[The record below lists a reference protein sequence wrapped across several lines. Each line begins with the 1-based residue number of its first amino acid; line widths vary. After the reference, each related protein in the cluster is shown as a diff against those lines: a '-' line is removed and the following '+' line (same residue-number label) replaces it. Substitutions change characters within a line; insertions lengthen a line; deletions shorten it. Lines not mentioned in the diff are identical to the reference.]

1 MDADQFPPSR
11 ERSALLVSLTESVT
25 HWINHLKVGDPR
37 SAQKLWESYFQR
49 LVNLAH
55 KKLLGFPRRA
65 ADEEDVALSAF
76 DSFCR
81 AVKRGQFPQLQ
92 DRDDLWRVLVALT
105 ERKAIALRRRES
117 RQKRGS
123 GIVQDEAGLVCLATT
138 TSEEAGLEQIASR
151 EPTPEFAAMMAE
163 ECAQLLEGLGNAE
176 LRSVALWKM
185 EGYTTEEIAGRLG
198 RAPRTVERKL
208 RMIRS
213 LWEQPSEP

>member
-1 MDADQFPPSR
+1 
-11 ERSALLVSLTESVT
+11 
-25 HWINHLKVGDPR
+25 
-37 SAQKLWESYFQR
+37 
-49 LVNLAH
+49 
-55 KKLLGFPRRA
+55 
-65 ADEEDVALSAF
+65 
-76 DSFCR
+76 
-81 AVKRGQFPQLQ
+81 VKRGQFPQLQ
-92 DRDDLWRVLVALT
+92 DRNDLWRVLVALT
-105 ERKAIALRRRES
+105 ERKAIGLRRRES

-123 GIVQDEAGLVCLATT
+123 GIVQDEAGLVCFATS
-138 TSEEAGLEQIASR
+138 TSEEAGLEQIAGR